1 LLFLWVHKGR
11 SSVGVSPVFLIRMIS
26 AFVGVAEVLAARRR
40 TANRCVTRL
49 CTSENLLSQGRQLWI
64 VFCSLLTVAFITDA
78 LVRFTFYLWTRSAA
92 GRDRS
97 ASYGRANRSPA
108 HGKVLSSF
116 LILANCVE
124 FCTATISL
132 LTGLATRI
140 CVRATRPDH
149 LFGQT
154 GPSCGVGKL
163 ADRGLRGECICA
175 SFHSPNAT
183 CAIVLL
189 QLALPHHSG
198 RVLP

>member
-1 LLFLWVHKGR
+1 MSAPRRSRHSPSDIALESQFLLSLWVHKGR

-26 AFVGVAEVLAARRR
+26 AFVGVAEILAARRR

-64 VFCSLLTVAFITDA
+64 VFCSLLIVAFITDA

-116 LILANCVE
+116 LI
-124 FCTATISL
+124 FY
-132 LTGLATRI
+132 
-140 CVRATRPDH
+140 
-149 LFGQT
+149 Q
-154 GPSCGVGKL
+154 
-163 ADRGLRGECICA
+163 LRGTLYYLNIIA
-175 SFHSPNAT
+175 HRPGDT
-183 CAIVLL
+183 
-189 QLALPHHSG
+189 
-198 RVLP
+198 

>member
-1 LLFLWVHKGR
+1 MLFLWVHKGR

-64 VFCSLLTVAFITDA
+64 VFCSLLIVAFITDA

-124 FCTATISL
+124 FCTASISL
-132 LTGLATRI
+132 LSYSHNSGSTLSLIHPSLHFKERCGGATRVSI
-140 CVRATRPDH
+140 VRV
-149 LFGQT
+149 Q
-154 GPSCGVGKL
+154 
-163 ADRGLRGECICA
+163 I
-175 SFHSPNAT
+175 
-183 CAIVLL
+183 
-189 QLALPHHSG
+189 G
-198 RVLP
+198 RAHV